1 VIWYNLL
8 DRAMFFVRLVAIAV
22 CIKLKASLAQRAA
35 PLLFDDW
42 RHSSFYYKN
51 RFFESPPKVGF
62 QKKIFVFPGAS
73 ATATTKIGFIIRI
86 AAGDSYITLSLTNR
100 AMIELMC

>member
-1 VIWYNLL
+1 
-8 DRAMFFVRLVAIAV
+8 MFFVRLVATAV

-51 RFFESPPKVGF
+51 RFFESPPSAGF
-62 QKKIFVFPGAS
+62 QKTDFGVSSTEGAGN
-73 ATATTKIGFIIRI
+73 TKIVFILGI
-86 AAGDSYITLSLTNR
+86 AV
-100 AMIELMC
+100 

>member
-1 VIWYNLL
+1 ML

-62 QKKIFVFPGAS
+62 QKTNFGVYS
-73 ATATTKIGFIIRI
+73 AFGTGNTKIGFIIRI